1 MRKFTVV
8 IQSEKGIE
16 GRFDR
21 KVKMFGKIY
30 HKFKIFVEETL
41 PVCEFE
47 PTSLH
52 SAQSSSL
59 L

>member
-30 HKFKIFVEETL
+30 LKFKIFLKKLCQYVGSNPRAYT
-41 PVCEFE
+41 
-47 PTSLH
+47 
-52 SAQSSSL
+52 
-59 L
+59 